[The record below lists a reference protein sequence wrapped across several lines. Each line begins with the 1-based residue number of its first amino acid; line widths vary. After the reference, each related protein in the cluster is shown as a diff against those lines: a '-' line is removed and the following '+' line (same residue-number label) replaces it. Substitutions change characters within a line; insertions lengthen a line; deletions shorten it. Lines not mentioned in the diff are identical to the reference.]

1 MMVGILM
8 LNTIWV
14 TLLYRSQAG
23 RGGIVE
29 CADCYDHFYVFS
41 FNYIRVEVFVLLD
54 ILFSIFK
61 LPVASLKI
69 QCVSLANQIYCH
81 TEKTL
86 LLVLLFCTTT
96 TIKAVLEV
104 QKM

>member
-1 MMVGILM
+1 MTLSMMY
-8 LNTIWV
+8 T
-14 TLLYRSQAG
+14 TLRG
-23 RGGIVE
+23 RGSGGIVE
-29 CADCYDHFYVFS
+29 CADCYDHFYIFS
-41 FNYIRVEVFVLLD
+41 FNYNRVEVFKLSD